1 MVMKIAAPVG
11 LRPASSGGL
20 PSLASTRGAALWI
33 VAAVGYLILEA
44 VAAAGFEPVYS
55 YARNYISDLGVNA
68 GELAHGRMIDSP
80 RSDLM
85 HAAFYLQGL
94 LFFPGALLIVGVPNS
109 RRARIFLGLVAAN
122 AVGNIVIGTLHS
134 GKLHRVGAAL
144 AIVGGNTAIL
154 TGSAV
159 VATLGGRRWYRSIS
173 KSIATLGLLCLIML
187 MINSATSKANLLPD
201 GAWERGSVYSIILWQ
216 LLTAGCLLTIRRQL
230 ATAHLDPD

>member
-1 MVMKIAAPVG
+1 
-11 LRPASSGGL
+11 
-20 PSLASTRGAALWI
+20 LATARGAALWV
-33 VAAVGYLILEA
+33 VAAVGYLVLEA

-68 GELAHGRMIDSP
+68 GELVHGRMINST
-80 RSDLM
+80 RSYLM
-85 HAAFYLQGL
+85 HTAFYLQGL

-159 VATLGGRRWYRSIS
+159 VATVGGRRWYRSIS
-173 KSIATLGLLCLIML
+173 KFIAALGLLCLIML

-201 GAWERGSVYSIILWQ
+201 GAWERGSVYSIIMWQ